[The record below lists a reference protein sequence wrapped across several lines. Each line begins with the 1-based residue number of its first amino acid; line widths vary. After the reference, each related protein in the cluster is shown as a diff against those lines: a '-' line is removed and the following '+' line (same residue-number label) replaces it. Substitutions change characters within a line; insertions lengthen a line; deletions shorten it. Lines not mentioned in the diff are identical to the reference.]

1 MSGDILAIILI
12 TIALTSALLVIN
24 LRSWRGHRVYLLS
37 TALGLSI
44 LSFSS
49 GEINHF
55 YTNFCPISLITC
67 LVTLFDCKLQFFK
80 SLQN

>member
-49 GEINHF
+49 GEKTFFLSFSMHIAYNVASF
-55 YTNFCPISLITC
+55 KIQKLESL
-67 LVTLFDCKLQFFK
+67 F
-80 SLQN
+80 